1 MNIKS
6 KKGFTLVELLAVTII
21 LIVIIFLAFTKIKGS
36 SQKSK
41 KNSIKASAISYV
53 KAVNGITS
61 VDGLTNPRFKEGFF
75 THETFKREGLKLS
88 GEEPDKAFF
97 ILDNFEA
104 SYACI
109 QYGAYYVVYEN
120 ESYSDAKR
128 GNCSN
133 ESRISNI
140 IGNLNVE
147 FDYTGN
153 YQEFTV
159 PVTGEYKI
167 ELWGA
172 AGGAGGAKPAGSYTS
187 GNIALE
193 SGEVLYVFVGEKGEN
208 TKNYTAY
215 NGGGTSTQY
224 YSDNNNGSGGGATDV
239 RLVGGTW
246 NDAVGLRSRIMVAA
260 GGAGLVS
267 DYSGNPS
274 GGTLSSPNVTG
285 VYGAVSTGATQT
297 SGASFG
303 IGGTGVRSG
312 GGGGYWGGG
321 ANTYSGAGGSSYI
334 SGHVGCVALQ
344 DDSANTPKTG
354 CSNGTNDVE
363 CSIHYSGKYFT
374 DTIMLSGSSDM
385 PGYDTSDTITGNS
398 GNGHARITYIK

>member
-1 MNIKS
+1 M
-6 KKGFTLVELLAVTII
+6 KKNKNGFTLVELLAVVII
-21 LIVIIFLAFTKIKGS
+21 LIIIILIAVNVVRKNVD
-36 SQKSK
+36 KSLD
-41 KNSIKASAISYV
+41 NAIVANAGMYV
-53 KAVNGITS
+53 KAVNEFVQVESIGNS
-61 VDGLTNPRFKEGFF
+61 DLKEGFF
-75 THETFKREGLKLS
+75 STTQLETLGVKVS
-88 GEEPDKAFF
+88 GTKPDSGKVVVS
-97 ILDNFEA
+97 DRRVYN
-104 SYACI
+104 ACLV
-109 QYGAYYVVYEN
+109 YDEYFVMYEN
-120 ESYSDAKR
+120 GKVSQPKK
-128 GNCSN
+128 GNC
-133 ESRISNI
+133 EALVVGIYDF
-140 IGNLNVE
+140 E
-147 FDYTGN
+147 YTGSS
-153 YQEFTV
+153 QEFTV

-172 AGGAGGAKPAGSYTS
+172 AGGAYGAKPAGSYTS

-215 NGGGTSTQY
+215 NGGGTSTEY

-260 GGAGLVS
+260 GGAGLVG

-354 CSNGTNDVE
+354 CSNGTNDME

-385 PGYDTSDTITGNS
+385 PGYDSSDTITGNS
-398 GNGHARITYIK
+398 SNGHARITYIE